1 MDMFFISIELPSK
14 EPLMP
19 QKRAFTLIELL
30 VVIAIIAVLIA
41 LLLPAVQQARE
52 AARRSQ
58 CKNNL
63 KQVGLALHN
72 YTETMSVFPIGAL
85 APRHN
90 GNWRWRILPY
100 LDQAPLYSQLT
111 LVPASGAA
119 GFNARQQP
127 TQTARYI
134 NGFLALNNLVLPVY
148 LCPSSTQPSNSNGT
162 TSAMSNG
169 ENGLM
174 IDYVGISGSTPDP
187 ANRTTVC
194 SAELTAPRG
203 MVCENGLLIPNGS
216 TALRDATDGTSN
228 TLICAEQSGLVGT
241 QDLSA
246 NYEGGW
252 TGWYSE
258 LLRAPKISWYDSF
271 GTGIT
276 TLRHAINAKQTGVG
290 STHAYGVNTVINS
303 FHVGGTHGLLADGSV
318 RFLSE
323 NMNLNTLLQLGAK
336 DDGQVLG
343 EY

>member
-1 MDMFFISIELPSK
+1 
-14 EPLMP
+14 MP

-72 YTETMSVFPIGAL
+72 YAETMLVFPIGAL

-90 GNWRWRILPY
+90 GNWRWRVLPY

-148 LCPSSTQPSNSNGT
+148 LCPSSSQPSNSNAT
-162 TSAMSNG
+162 TSTMSNG

-187 ANRTTVC
+187 GNRTTVC
-194 SAELTAPRG
+194 SAEIPSGRG

-216 TALRDATDGTSN
+216 TRLRDVTDGTSN

-252 TGWYSE
+252 TGWYPQSF
-258 LLRAPKISWYDSF
+258 RAPQVSDTDSF
-271 GTGIT
+271 GSGIT
-276 TLRHAINAKQTGVG
+276 TLRQAINAKTGG
-290 STHAYGVNTVINS
+290 IGGTIAYGLNTVINS
-303 FHVGGTHGLLADGSV
+303 YHTGGTHGFLADGSV

-323 NMNLNTLLQLGAK
+323 NMNLQTLLQLGSK
-336 DDGQVLG
+336 DDGQVIG